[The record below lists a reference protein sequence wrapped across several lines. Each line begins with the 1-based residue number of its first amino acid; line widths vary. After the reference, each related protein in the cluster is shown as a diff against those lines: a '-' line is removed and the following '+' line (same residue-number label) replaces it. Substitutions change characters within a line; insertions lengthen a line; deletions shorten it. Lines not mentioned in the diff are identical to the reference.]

1 MTTRLVDLILQEESR
16 RGRRNI
22 RDRLAREYIQNHPS
36 IKQDPEGDINLDNVP
51 DGTTESAIRGIA
63 RFYNKSSLV
72 RKILRERRENDD
84 TRSAEE
90 TETTDSSGITK

>member
-16 RGRRNI
+16 RGRRNV
-22 RDRLAREYIQNHPS
+22 RDRLARIYIQNHPS
-36 IKQDPEGDINLDNVP
+36 IKQDPEGGIDLDDIP
-51 DGTTESAIRGIA
+51 EGITESAIRGIA

-84 TRSAEE
+84 TRSTEK
-90 TETTDSSGITK
+90 TETTDSSGITE